1 MTDELSGL
9 RPQRMLFDHQGQT
22 LKDGRQGK
30 SVFFFFL
37 LAGCERAPR
46 RKMKCI
52 MVMVNDILFLYAC
65 SVVRTGC
72 RGELEERRK
81 RES

>member
-1 MTDELSGL
+1 
-9 RPQRMLFDHQGQT
+9 
-22 LKDGRQGK
+22 
-30 SVFFFFL
+30 
-37 LAGCERAPR
+37 
-46 RKMKCI
+46 MKCI